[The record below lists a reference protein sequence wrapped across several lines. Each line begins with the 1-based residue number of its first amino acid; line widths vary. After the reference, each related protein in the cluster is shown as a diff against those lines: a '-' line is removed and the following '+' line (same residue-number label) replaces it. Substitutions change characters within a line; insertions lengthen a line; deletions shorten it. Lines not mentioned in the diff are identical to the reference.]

1 MYYGI
6 IDQPDNLRKTLA
18 RVAALRPAVPAG
30 MTMPELALRH
40 ILQHPAV
47 STVIP
52 GMRKLGHVDANIAAS
67 DGRALPAALMAE
79 LKAHRWDRSIDIE

>member
-1 MYYGI
+1 MYFTAE
-6 IDQPDNLRKTLA
+6 NLAATLT
-18 RVAALRPAVPAG
+18 RVDRLRSVVPAG

-52 GMRKLGHVDANIAAS
+52 GMRRLAHVEQNLNTS
-67 DGRALPAALMAE
+67 DGRALPKELMAE
-79 LKAHRWDRSIDIE
+79 LALHRWERQVDIE